1 MTALRVVATL
11 GLAALLPFPVS
22 GQQRPTLIQRL
33 RENQE
38 RLEEI
43 RRERQRWQGEL
54 NRLQGQAHTLS
65 QELDNIDRQKSAT
78 SRIVNELDRQI
89 GSLGS
94 ELDTVSIDL
103 VLAQDALAEK
113 RAVLET
119 RLVEIY
125 KRGSLWIFEVLLA
138 AESFGDLLSRYK
150 YLYLVSRQDRA
161 LTREIE
167 ELRGRVAQRRREL
180 VTVHGELGRQR
191 GDRVQELSRYAAL
204 ERRRQQ
210 ALRSTRASQQE
221 ATRRL
226 DNLARDEERLATII
240 AELERERARNPAAA
254 GSISDGSIGTLSWPV
269 DGRVIYRFGRQPG
282 PGNTAIRRHGIGIA
296 VPEGTPV
303 RAVAGGAV
311 EHAGSFGTYGPTV
324 LVDHGGGFYTL
335 YLYLARVD
343 VAVGQTIP
351 AGHVVGR
358 SGGSSTEDG
367 PHIEF
372 QIRGQGGIAL
382 DPLTW
387 LKRQ

>member
-1 MTALRVVATL
+1 MIALRTL
-11 GLAALLPFPVS
+11 AAISLVALLPVPAA

-33 RENQE
+33 RDNQE

-43 RRERQRWQGEL
+43 RRERQRLQGEL

-125 KRGSLWIFEVLLA
+125 KRGSLWILEVLLA

-167 ELRGRVAQRRREL
+167 ELRDRVAQRRREL

-191 GDRVQELSRYAAL
+191 GDRVQELSRYVSL
-204 ERRRQQ
+204 EQRRQR
-210 ALRSTRASQQE
+210 ALRSTRASQQQ
-221 ATRRL
+221 TTQRL
-226 DNLARDEERLATII
+226 DNLARDEERLAAII
-240 AELERERARNPAAA
+240 AELERERARSPATA
-254 GSISDGSIGTLSWPV
+254 GSIGDGSIGTLSWPV

-296 VPEGTPV
+296 VPAGTPV
-303 RAVAGGAV
+303 QAVAGGAV
-311 EHAGSFGTYGPTV
+311 EHAGPFGTYGPTV

-335 YLYLARVD
+335 YLYLSRVD
-343 VAVGQTIP
+343 VAVGQTIA

-387 LKRQ
+387 LKRR